1 MGALDVA
8 GGSATTIRPT
18 TEVLFMIDIK
28 DLRENPD
35 KYRDG
40 AAKKN
45 VAVDIDRIIELDEQR
60 IRAQQG
66 FEKLRAE
73 QNEASKQ
80 IGKLKDATEKQEAIK
95 RMGGMRDTV
104 KQAEEQMRNAE
115 SELATLVLQVPQPP
129 DDDVP
134 VGKDAGD
141 NVVLYRWGEPRKFDF
156 TPRSHIE
163 LAGALG
169 IVDFE
174 AGVKLSGSRSYFL
187 KGAAAEMHQAVL
199 RLALD
204 MMTREQGFTAMTVPV
219 IVRDVAMQGTG
230 FFPAGREQTY
240 HIAEDEVY
248 LTGTA
253 EVGLTAYHMGQT
265 LDEKDL
271 PKKYVAIS
279 TCFRREAGTYGKDTA
294 GLYRVHQFDKCEQV
308 VICRNDLEESKHWH
322 REMLGYSEQ
331 LLQRLKLPYRVI
343 QCCTGDIGVKNASM
357 MDIETWMPSRQSKD
371 DPDTG
376 YGETHSASRLYEF
389 QARRLNL
396 RYKGADAK
404 IRFCHTLN
412 NTVVA
417 SPRILIPLLENYQNA
432 DGSVTVPE
440 ALRPYM
446 NGLERITR

>member
-1 MGALDVA
+1 
-8 GGSATTIRPT
+8 
-18 TEVLFMIDIK
+18 MIDIK

-35 KYRDG
+35 KYRTG
-40 AAKKN
+40 AQKKN
-45 VAVDIDRIIELDEQR
+45 VGVDIDRIIALDDQR
-60 IRAQQG
+60 IRAQQT
-66 FEKLRAE
+66 FEKFRSE

-80 IGKLKDATEKQEAIK
+80 IGKIQDAAEKQAAIK
-95 RMGGMRDTV
+95 KMAGTRDKV
-104 KQAEEQMRNAE
+104 KQAEEQMKSAE
-115 SELATLVLQVPQPP
+115 AELATLLLQVPQPP
-129 DDDVP
+129 DEDVP
-134 VGKDAGD
+134 VGKDATD

-156 TPRSHIE
+156 SPKSHIE
-163 LAGALG
+163 LGQSLD
-169 IVDFE
+169 ILDFE
-174 AGVKLSGSRSYFL
+174 AGVRLAGSRSYFL

-204 MMTREQGFTAMTVPV
+204 MMVGEKGFTAMTVPV

-240 HIAEDEVY
+240 HVAEDEVF

-253 EVGLTAYHMGQT
+253 EVGLTAYHMNET

-271 PKKYVAIS
+271 PKKYVAVS
-279 TCFRREAGTYGKDTA
+279 TCFRREAGTYGKETA

-308 VICRNDLEESKHWH
+308 VICRNDVEESKHWH
-322 REMLGYSEQ
+322 REMLGYAEQ

-357 MDIETWMPSRQSKD
+357 MDIETWMPSRQSGD
-371 DPDTG
+371 DPDSG

-389 QARRLNL
+389 QSRRLNL
-396 RYKGADAK
+396 RYKGTDAK
-404 IRFCHTLN
+404 IRYCHTLN

-417 SPRILIPLLENYQNA
+417 SPRILIPILENYQNA

-446 NGLERITR
+446 SGRDKITPA